1 MRVTW
6 DVTGRAARP
15 DDAEVAPAFVAA
27 KEGGGTCARPAAF
40 ATCRTT
46 CEAGRSEAGSSQD
59 SRKEQTMKQRMG
71 GFSILT
77 AVLAALILS
86 GPATGA
92 ATQVPFKGQ
101 SSGVVTAVGFDP
113 VAGIAYTRVEGEG
126 QATHLGRFTV
136 TGDVA
141 VTVAT
146 GIPLGTWTLTAA
158 NGDML
163 FLAMGGHGIDATHGF
178 GAFTV
183 VGGTGRFQGATGYYE
198 QIITFAVPLGTSDII
213 PYTDVLEGTIS
224 FGL

>member
-1 MRVTW
+1 
-6 DVTGRAARP
+6 
-15 DDAEVAPAFVAA
+15 
-27 KEGGGTCARPAAF
+27 
-40 ATCRTT
+40 
-46 CEAGRSEAGSSQD
+46 
-59 SRKEQTMKQRMG
+59 
-71 GFSILT
+71 
-77 AVLAALILS
+77 
-86 GPATGA
+86 
-92 ATQVPFKGQ
+92 
-101 SSGVVTAVGFDP
+101 
-113 VAGIAYTRVEGEG
+113 
-126 QATHLGRFTV
+126 
-136 TGDVA
+136 
-141 VTVAT
+141 VAT